1 MPALIAAIPWLFRAA
16 AVGAAGGIAFG
27 TYEAGAQAG
36 KGLREVMP
44 LAVGAAALV
53 YLLGRK

>member
-1 MPALIAAIPWLFRAA
+1 MPAILGIPWLLGLIG
-16 AVGAAGGIAFG
+16 VGAAGGIALG

-53 YLLGRK
+53 YLMGRK